1 MATKTITIDIE
12 AYTKLK
18 SVKKE
23 NESFSQV
30 IKRVVPKPFDL
41 ESFQKELDKYPM
53 SRTALEAIAETV
65 EKRRRPSKRRI

>member
-12 AYTKLK
+12 AYEKLK
-18 SVKKE
+18 SAKKE

-41 ESFQKELDKYPM
+41 ESFRKELDKYPM
-53 SRTALEAIAETV
+53 SRTALKAIAATV
-65 EKRRRPSKRRI
+65 DKRHRPSRRRI